1 MGVVSRQV
9 TRRAAPAG
17 ESFAT
22 AGGRPR
28 RKRRTRRV
36 AYLYILPAAALYA
49 LFIVTPAVHTAYLAF
64 FTWNG
69 VGQPTWDGIAN
80 FRQVFSDPLLIGAL
94 EHSLVLLL
102 FFTALPIALALGVT
116 AVVGRQSRRGL
127 TLLRGI
133 YFLPQVVPVIAIG
146 IVWRW
151 LYNAVPAPATG
162 WLGSFTWALPAI
174 GIVGTWALYGIC
186 LTLFLTGMQKLDP
199 DLYAAVSVD
208 GGGALW
214 QFRVVTL
221 PGLRREIALAAA
233 LTGVAALAT
242 FDLVYITTLGG
253 PGNATV
259 VPGLLVY
266 RLAFTNGEI
275 GPAAA
280 LSVCLTIMTAIYV
293 AIVNRI
299 DPGAES

>member
-1 MGVVSRQV
+1 MY
-9 TRRAAPAG
+9 AA
-17 ESFAT
+17 
-22 AGGRPR
+22 
-28 RKRRTRRV
+28 
-36 AYLYILPAAALYA
+36 
-49 LFIVTPAVHTAYLAF
+49 FIVAPSIHTFYLAF
-64 FTWNG
+64 FSWNG
-69 VGQPTWDGIAN
+69 VGSPRWDGVAN
-80 FRQVFSDPLLIGAL
+80 FRQVFSDPLLTSAL

-102 FFTALPIALALGVT
+102 FFTLLPIALALAVT
-116 AVVGRQSRRGL
+116 VVVGRKPRRGL
-127 TLLRGI
+127 AIFRGI
-133 YFLPQVVPVIAIG
+133 YFVPQVVPIIAIG
-146 IVWRW
+146 IIWRW
-151 LYNAVPAPATG
+151 LYSGVPAPATG

-186 LTLFLTGMQKLDP
+186 LTLFLTGVQKLDP

-214 QFRVVTL
+214 QFRAVTL

-233 LTGVAALAT
+233 ITGVAALAT

-266 RLAFTNGEI
+266 RLAFTDGEI

-280 LSVCLTIMTAIYV
+280 LGVCLTVMTAMYV

-299 DPGAES
+299 DPGSNQS